1 MSCDTPISDISVSE
15 LDDESVEDD
24 GQTSQNV
31 LADNEDDAAV
41 EISKSTTKQPSKSIP
56 HCSKKRQADEE
67 YKLIKHLSESMV
79 ERHKKRKYDEPIS
92 KNLLEAFGQYVSQAL
107 SELDNKVCHLAQHRI
122 SNIIFQAQTGL
133 LAQEAQST
141 VVMQQQRNQFQPIP
155 SFHIPSPS
163 NYTTSSYNRMGLQQ
177 QNSSLQEESSTFNQ
191 PNMWPVS
198 N

>member
-1 MSCDTPISDISVSE
+1 MPE
-15 LDDESVEDD
+15 LDDESIEDD
-24 GQTSQNV
+24 GQMSQNV

-41 EISKSTTKQPSKSIP
+41 EIPKSTTKQLPKPIP
-56 HCSKKRQADEE
+56 HCSKKRNADEE

-79 ERHKKRKYDEPIS
+79 ERHKKRKYHEHIS
-92 KNLLEAFGQYVSQAL
+92 KNSLGVFGQYVSQAL
-107 SELDNKVCHLAQHRI
+107 SEVDNKVCHLAQHRI

-141 VVMQQQRNQFQPIP
+141 VVMQQQRNQFQPIT

-163 NYTTSSYNRMGLQQ
+163 NYTTSSYNQMGLQQ
-177 QNSSLQEESSTFNQ
+177 QNSSLQEESSAFNQ
-191 PNMWPVS
+191 QNMWSVS